1 MNHGLEAHVDL
12 AASDDLGDV
21 GGVIGLEESDLETFI
36 LEVASGLGEVEG
48 GVVRGRVP

>member
-1 MNHGLEAHVDL
+1 MDHGLEAHVDL

-21 GGVIGLEESDLETFI
+21 GWVIGLEESDLETFI

-48 GVVRGRVP
+48 GVVRGGVP

>member
-1 MNHGLEAHVDL
+1 MDHGLKAHVDL

-36 LEVASGLGEVEG
+36 LEVASGLGEIEG
-48 GVVRGRVP
+48 GVVRGGVP